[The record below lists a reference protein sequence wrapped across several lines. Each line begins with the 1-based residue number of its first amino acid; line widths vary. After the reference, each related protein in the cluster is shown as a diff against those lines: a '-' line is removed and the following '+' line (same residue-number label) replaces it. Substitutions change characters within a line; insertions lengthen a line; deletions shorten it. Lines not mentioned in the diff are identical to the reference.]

1 MPGIIDGS
9 TDVSWTKL
17 PSSGQEQSK
26 DGKVNK
32 IHRQVFPLFLS
43 TSGNFRR
50 FLPREKVGTILLGRT
65 RLQMGF
71 TSHHRDW
78 F

>member
-9 TDVSWTKL
+9 TDVSWTK
-17 PSSGQEQSK
+17 PGRGKKQSK
-26 DGKVNK
+26 DGKVNR
-32 IHRQVFPLFLS
+32 IHLPVVSLFLS
-43 TSGNFRR
+43 TSGKFRR
-50 FLPREKVGTILLGRT
+50 FLPRENVRNIFLGRT